1 MKNLSVH
8 RSPMSNKKKSKAET
22 VQILQS
28 ELAAIKNAYN
38 ELRGFDQ
45 RKRLAL
51 DDVPVFEL
59 SIDADATITS
69 LNNGVEQVLGAPAEY
84 YIGKNFADLLVSNE
98 VDKHYR
104 LLDVFKHAGYLKKR
118 VWKMQT
124 VNGDIITVIHSA
136 RALFDD
142 NGNFTGG
149 VGFVLDITDSV
160 NAHQALLKSEKEKA
174 IILNT
179 MSGGVSYVDPELNVV
194 WANRVFCE
202 ITGLSES
209 LIEGKKCFDFCP
221 GNGLLCHGCPLT
233 KAQTTKQKQIG
244 EVTIHDQVFIM
255 AVHPVFDEDNNLT
268 ALVQVINDITEIKL
282 LERQIIELS
291 NNERK
296 RIGHD
301 LHDGLGQMLTG
312 ISCLVETL
320 LTMVDESREE
330 EYGIVNKIAEY
341 TRGTRLLMKDIIS
354 GLCPINEDTGDIT
367 ASLACLAARI
377 ENVSK
382 VACVFDCPAPILLDD
397 INVSSHVFLIV
408 QEAINNALKHS
419 GCFCIRIGVYKED
432 NCIRIIISDD
442 GKGFTDN
449 DRQLGGYGFRIMR
462 YRASIIGA
470 KLLITGNEKSGTTIS
485 IILENYLINIV

>member
-1 MKNLSVH
+1 MANRKISQ
-8 RSPMSNKKKSKAET
+8 AET

-28 ELAAIKNAYN
+28 ELTAVKNAYN

-69 LNNGVEQVLGAPAEY
+69 LNKGVEQVLGAPAEF
-84 YIGKNFADLLVSNE
+84 YIGKSFADLLVAGE

-104 LLDVFKHAGYLKKR
+104 SLEIFKHAGYLKRR
-118 VWKMQT
+118 VWKMRT
-124 VNGDIITVIHSA
+124 ATGEIITVIHSA
-136 RALFDD
+136 RALYDD
-142 NGNFTGG
+142 SGTFTGG

-179 MSGGVSYVDPELNVV
+179 MSGGVSYVDPDLNVV

-202 ITGLSES
+202 ITGLPEDR
-209 LIEGKKCFDFCP
+209 IEGKKCFDFCP
-221 GNGLLCHGCPLT
+221 GNDALCPGCPLT
-233 KAQTTKQKQIG
+233 KARATRQKQIG
-244 EVTIHDQVFIM
+244 ELTIHDLTFIM
-255 AVHPVFDEDNNLT
+255 AVHPVFDDENNLT
-268 ALVQVINDITEIKL
+268 ALVQVINDITERKL

-291 NNERK
+291 NDERK

-320 LTMVDESREE
+320 LTMVDESRAE
-330 EYGIVNKIAEY
+330 EYGIVSKIAAY

-354 GLCPINEDTGDIT
+354 GLCPIDNDAEDIT
-367 ASLACLAARI
+367 ASLASLAARV

-382 VACVFDCPAPILLDD
+382 VACVFECPEPIRLDN
-397 INVSSHVFLIV
+397 INTSGHVFLIV

-419 GCFCIRIGVYKED
+419 GCSTIRIGMYREE
-432 NCIRIIISDD
+432 NGIRIAVSDNGNGLIAD
-442 GKGFTDN
+442 AD
-449 DRQLGGYGFRIMR
+449 DRHGGYGFRIMR

-470 KLLITGNEKSGTTIS
+470 KLLIAPGEKTGATIS
-485 IILENYLINIV
+485 ILLEDYAANLA